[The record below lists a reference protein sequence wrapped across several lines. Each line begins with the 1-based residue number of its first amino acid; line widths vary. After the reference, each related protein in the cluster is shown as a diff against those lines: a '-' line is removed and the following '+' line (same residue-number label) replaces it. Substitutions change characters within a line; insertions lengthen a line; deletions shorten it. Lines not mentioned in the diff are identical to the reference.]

1 MQARP
6 ILMNVV
12 GEGASYEELVDPKLE
27 NGYEHGAMLRMVTA
41 AAACVRQSARKRP
54 KMSQV
59 RLIH

>member
-1 MQARP
+1 MMQARP

-27 NGYEHGAMLRMVTA
+27 NDYEHGAMLRMVTA

-59 RLIH
+59 